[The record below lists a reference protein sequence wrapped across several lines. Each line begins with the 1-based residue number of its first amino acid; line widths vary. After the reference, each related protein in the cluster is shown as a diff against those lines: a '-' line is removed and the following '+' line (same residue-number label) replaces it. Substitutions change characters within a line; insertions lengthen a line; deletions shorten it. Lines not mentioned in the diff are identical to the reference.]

1 MIQWL
6 LLPSPAYLFMVEEAR
21 PSWPLPFH
29 YIYRP
34 LRYARYLIYSKFAG
48 LIRRIKW
55 RVDRLFLRTDFRTP

>member
-34 LRYARYLIYSKFAG
+34 LRYARHFIDSKFAG

-55 RVDRLFLRTDFRTP
+55 RVDRLFLRTDYRTP